1 MVEEKVYKLENGENK
16 ILMSQIKI
24 QDRKYVLL
32 SDENTEET
40 EVAYEENGNLNFIE
54 KTNENYRYIFEQL
67 YQKFLEQNQ
76 INI

>member
-54 KTNENYRYIFEQL
+54 KTNDNYRYIFEQL
-67 YQKFLEQNQ
+67 YQKFLDQNQ

>member
-1 MVEEKVYKLENGENK
+1 MVEEKVYKLKNGENK

-54 KTNENYRYIFEQL
+54 KTNDNYKYIFEQL